1 MPSLTCERVWSD
13 VSSEPPTGANSTVS
27 PSAVHVKE
35 NGADLRCIL
44 LRLQGIGSLL
54 AKTAGFVHTYV
65 CKFTKHCAALLADL
79 PEHHFVIWSCIYCIL
94 SKNLQVFIFFI
105 HESC

>member
-1 MPSLTCERVWSD
+1 MLSLTCECVWSD

-44 LRLQGIGSLL
+44 LKLPGIRSLL
-54 AKTAGFVHTYV
+54 AKTADFVHTYISLQNTV
-65 CKFTKHCAALLADL
+65 QLRLHIFQSTTLSFGAALTAYCQKISGFNF
-79 PEHHFVIWSCIYCIL
+79 FV
-94 SKNLQVFIFFI
+94 
-105 HESC
+105 HEITN